1 MSELLRLKGIRKTFG
16 GVRALRGVDF
26 DLVQGEI
33 HALVGENGAGKS
45 TLIKIISGAY
55 RPDEG
60 TIFLQGN
67 PVNLESPRVAQDLG
81 IVAVHQEP
89 TLYPDLSVLENLF
102 VGRFLR
108 RGYWLDWPAMH
119 REAERALTQLGATLP
134 LRAPLQ
140 QLSRA
145 QIQLVQ
151 IARALLVEARILI
164 LDEATAALSLEEVDR
179 LYRILEDLRS
189 RGVGI
194 IYITHRLEEVF
205 RIADR
210 VTVLRD
216 GEVVGRARVNEVN
229 QEWLVRHMV
238 GREVGAM
245 YPRNPRPPGKPLLR
259 VQNLTRQ
266 GVFEG
271 ISFEVRE
278 GEIVALAGL
287 VGSGRSEVARAI
299 FGLDPYDTGEV
310 WIQGRRIP
318 PRPWE
323 ALRAGLMLLPE
334 DRTRQGGILGL
345 PVRWNLTFS
354 ILDQLKKGWA
364 LDKQAEESF
373 VAEAIQN
380 LSVRPPNPDLPLLA
394 LSGGNQ
400 QKVVLGRCLLVKPRV
415 LILDE
420 PTQGVD
426 VGAKAEIH
434 RTIDALVAQGLG
446 VLLISSDLP
455 EVLGMADRI
464 LVMHRGRLV
473 AELPRGSSAETVM
486 KAATGLLEVPY
497 VR

>member
-1 MSELLRLKGIRKTFG
+1 MPELLRLQGIRKAFG
-16 GVRALRGVDF
+16 GVQALRGAEF
-26 DLVQGEI
+26 DLLSGEI

-45 TLIKIISGAY
+45 TLIKIVSGVH

-60 TIFLQGN
+60 KVFLNGEPVILEN
-67 PVNLESPRVAQDLG
+67 PKIAQDMG

-89 TLYPDLSVLENLF
+89 SLYPDLSVLENLF

-108 RGYWLDWPAMH
+108 KRYWLDWTSMH
-119 REAERALTQLGATLP
+119 RAAEQVLGRLGVSLP
-134 LRAPLQ
+134 LRLPLK

-145 QIQLVQ
+145 QVQLVQ
-151 IARALLVEARILI
+151 IARALLAEAKILI
-164 LDEATAALSLEEVDR
+164 LDEATAALSAEEVER
-179 LYRILEDLRS
+179 LFGILEGIRA

-216 GEVVGRARVNEVN
+216 GEVVGRARVSEVD
-229 QEWLVRHMV
+229 QEWVVRRMV
-238 GREVGAM
+238 GREVGEM
-245 YPRNPRPPGKPLLR
+245 YPRTPRPPGQPLLQVR
-259 VQNLTRQ
+259 GLTRHGVFQ
-266 GVFEG
+266 GV
-271 ISFEVRE
+271 SFEVRE
-278 GEIVALAGL
+278 GEVVALAGL

-299 FGLDPYDTGEV
+299 FGLDPYDEGEV
-310 WIQGRRIP
+310 RLLGHRIS

-323 ALRAGLMLLPE
+323 VLKAGLMLLPE

-345 PVRWNLTFS
+345 PVSWNISFS
-354 ILDQLKKGWA
+354 ILDRLRKGWT
-364 LDKQAEESF
+364 LDSKEEGRLT
-373 VAEAIQN
+373 AEAIQK
-380 LSVRPPNPDLPLLA
+380 LSVRPPDPGLPLLN

-400 QKVVLGRCLLVKPRV
+400 QKVVLGRCLLVQPRV

-434 RTIDALVAQGLG
+434 RIIDGLVAEALG

-473 AELPRGSSAETVM
+473 AEFPRGSSAEVVM
-486 KAATGLLEVPY
+486 KAATGLLEAHY
-497 VR
+497 AR

>member
-1 MSELLRLKGIRKTFG
+1 MSELMRLKNIRKTFG
-16 GVRALRGVDF
+16 GVHALRGVDF
-26 DLVQGEI
+26 DLIPGEI

-45 TLIKIISGAY
+45 TLIKIVSGVY
-55 RPDEG
+55 SPDEG
-60 TIFLQGN
+60 TILLEGS
-67 PVNLESPRVAQDLG
+67 PVNLTSPRIAQDLG

-108 RGYWLDWPAMH
+108 RGFWLDWPSMNQ
-119 REAERALTQLGATLP
+119 RADWALKQLGTTLP
-134 LRAPLQ
+134 LRVPLR

-151 IARALLVEARILI
+151 IARALLAEAKILI
-164 LDEATAALSLEEVDR
+164 LDEGTAALSMEEVER
-179 LYRILEDLRS
+179 LYRILEGLRS
-189 RGVGI
+189 RGMGV

-205 RIADR
+205 RVADR
-210 VTVLRD
+210 VTILRD
-216 GEVVGRARVNEVN
+216 GEVVARGRVGEVD
-229 QEWLVRHMV
+229 QEWIVRHMV
-238 GREVGAM
+238 GREVGEL
-245 YPRNPRPPGKPLLR
+245 YPRTHRPPGKPLLR
-259 VQNLTRQ
+259 VRNLTRY
-266 GVFEG
+266 GVFEK
-271 ISFEVRE
+271 ISFEVHE

-299 FGLDPYDTGEV
+299 FGLDPYDEGDV
-310 WIQGRRIP
+310 WVLGWKIP
-318 PRPWE
+318 PKPWE
-323 ALRAGLMLLPE
+323 ALKAGVMLLPE

-345 PVRWNLTFS
+345 PVRWNVTFS
-354 ILDQLKKGWA
+354 ILDRLKKGWV
-364 LDKQAEESF
+364 LDKQAEEGI
-373 VAEAIQN
+373 VANIIQR
-380 LSVRPPNPDLPLLA
+380 LSVRPPDPERPLFA

-400 QKVVLGRCLLVKPRV
+400 QKVVLGRCLLVNPRV

-434 RTIDALVAQGLG
+434 RTIDGLVAQGMG

-473 AELPRGSSAETVM
+473 AELPRGSSGEAIM
-486 KAATGLLEVPY
+486 KAATGLMEAPY